1 MRKWGRRLAIGLAAP
16 FLIVALWLGAG
27 LAGALLPGQ
36 RASFDGPPVV
46 EIALVGTAIHYD
58 LLLPLTPDL
67 RRRFGFAAAAGVA
80 IAAPE
85 ADWLLVGWGARDF
98 YMTAGSY
105 SDVPLGAVA
114 KAVVGDESVI
124 RLEALGPVAP
134 EHFPGARRVR
144 LTAEGYRALLTR
156 LDRDLGPRRLV
167 RAPGLAS
174 QDAFFAGRGGFS
186 ALRTCNVW
194 VGEVLREAGVHLGG
208 WTPTPQALR
217 LSLWWNGVRTP

>member
-16 FLIVALWLGAG
+16 FLLVALWFGAG

-36 RASFDGPPVV
+36 HARFDGPPAV

-80 IAAPE
+80 ITAPE
-85 ADWLLVGWGARDF
+85 ADWLLIGWGAREF
-98 YMTAGSY
+98 YMSAGSY
-105 SDVPLGAVA
+105 REVPLGAVA
-114 KAVVGDESVI
+114 RAVMGDESVI
-124 RLEALGPVAP
+124 RLEAWGKVAP
-134 EHFPGARRVR
+134 ERLPGARKVR
-144 LTAEGYRALLTR
+144 LTAAGYRALLAR
-156 LDRDLGPRRLV
+156 LDRDLGSRRLV
-167 RAPGLAS
+167 RAPGLAAR
-174 QDAFFAGRGGFS
+174 DAFFAGRGGFS

-194 VGEVLREAGVHLGG
+194 VGEVLREAGLRLGG